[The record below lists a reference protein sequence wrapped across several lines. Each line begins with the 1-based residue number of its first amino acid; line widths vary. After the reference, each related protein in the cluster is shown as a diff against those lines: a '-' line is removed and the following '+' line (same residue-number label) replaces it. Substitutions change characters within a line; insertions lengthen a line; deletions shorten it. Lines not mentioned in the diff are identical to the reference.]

1 MLGVGVAAVGLGI
14 RGAGRWMGRARC
26 SRASPRRPTTP
37 RRPCPPIGSPS
48 SRSSTPSARRGQNF
62 FFHTTVSVEM
72 ELDFLKKKLEKK
84 FFNNFSL
91 AISLYYFNLII
102 KHEII

>member
-1 MLGVGVAAVGLGI
+1 
-14 RGAGRWMGRARC
+14 
-26 SRASPRRPTTP
+26 
-37 RRPCPPIGSPS
+37 
-48 SRSSTPSARRGQNF
+48 
-62 FFHTTVSVEM
+62 M
-72 ELDFLKKKLEKK
+72 ELDFFKKKLEKK